1 MTTHTLTLVRLSH
14 LPKTL
19 LREPALSVLIY
30 LFSTKSREPLKRTP
44 ILHHWRCSYERVEIS
59 KEFVS
64 RKEKN
69 TKMFSLKVVGD
80 PVFRVFEYLIR
91 FAFLGIIN
99 AKFYTKNFYL
109 APL

>member
-1 MTTHTLTLVRLSH
+1 MVNFKVEEEVTQWFWIRNLWRRKQVPCLYNRT
-14 LPKTL
+14 KT
-19 LREPALSVLIY
+19 R
-30 LFSTKSREPLKRTP
+30 
-44 ILHHWRCSYERVEIS
+44 YERVEIS